1 MSLNDTPAPPLT
13 SRLKPWRQLWGFLK
27 PYRLMIAGACIA
39 LTAAGSTFLVIP
51 STLRYVI
58 DQGLKAHN
66 TEVLNKGLILMLLAS
81 LALAAATYAR
91 YSLVAWLGERVIADL
106 RRAAYAHILKLSPAF
121 FEVTRSGDILSRMSS
136 DAAILQTVVGSS
148 LSMALRNG
156 VLLIGGIGMM
166 LATSMR
172 LTGMVLMV
180 IPMVVLPIKAFGRKV
195 KHLSKQS
202 QERVA
207 DVSANTEETI
217 YGIRTV
223 QAFGHEDISRASF
236 NHNIEQALQAALRHI
251 RVRGFLVALIIF
263 LVLASVCVILWV
275 GGHDL
280 LAGHITS
287 GQLTS
292 FIAYSILSA
301 SATGQISEA
310 GGEIQRAAGAAERI
324 FDLLSV
330 EPTVFVPANPAPLP
344 TPRGEIVFQNVT
356 FHYPARPE
364 IAALTDITFAVK
376 QGERVAIVGP
386 SGAGKTT
393 LFQLALRFY
402 DPQQGAVALD
412 GIDLK
417 YADPRAIRSRIAL
430 VPQDPVIFSTDA
442 WQNIAYGNPSASR
455 QEILAAARAAYADEF
470 LSALPQGYDTY
481 LGEKGVRLSGGQKQ
495 RLVIARA
502 VLRNAPLLLLDEATS
517 ALDAESERL
526 IQNALDA
533 LMQERTTLIIAHRL
547 STVMTADRILVMDQG
562 RIVATGTHREL
573 IAQEGLYARLAALQ
587 FNTNNRR

>member
-1 MSLNDTPAPPLT
+1 MSLNDTPAPPLA
-13 SRLKPWRQLWGFLK
+13 SRLAPWRQLWRFLK

-51 STLRYVI
+51 AILRFVI

-66 TEVLNKGLILMLLAS
+66 TQVLNEGLILMLLAS
-81 LALAAATYAR
+81 LALAIATYAR
-91 YSLVAWLGERVIADL
+91 YGLVAWLGERVVADL

-121 FEVTRSGDILSRMSS
+121 FEVTRSGDILSRLSS
-136 DAAILQTVVGSS
+136 DASILQTVVGSS
-148 LSMALRNG
+148 ISMALRNV
-156 VLLIGGIGMM
+156 VLLIGGIAMM
-166 LATSMR
+166 LSTSPR
-172 LTGMVLMV
+172 LTGMVLLV

-195 KHLSKQS
+195 KRLSKES

-223 QAFGHEDISRASF
+223 QAFGHEEISRASF
-236 NHNIEQALQAALRHI
+236 NQTIEQAVQAALRHI

-263 LVLASVCVILWV
+263 LVLASVCMVLWI

-310 GGEIQRAAGAAERI
+310 GGDIQRAAGAAERI
-324 FDLLSV
+324 FDLLQV
-330 EPTVFVPANPAPLP
+330 EPTVFAPENPQPLP
-344 TPRGEIVFQNVT
+344 PPHGEISFQNVT

-364 IAALTDITFAVK
+364 TAALSDISFAVK
-376 QGERVAIVGP
+376 QGARVAIVGS

-402 DPQQGAVALD
+402 DPQQGTVALD
-412 GIDLK
+412 GVDLK
-417 YADPRAIRSRIAL
+417 QADPRAVRSRIAL

-442 WQNIAYGNPSASR
+442 WHNIAYGNPSASR

-495 RLVIARA
+495 RLAIARA
-502 VLRNAPLLLLDEATS
+502 ILRNAPLLLLDEATS
-517 ALDAESERL
+517 ALDAESERM
-526 IQNALDA
+526 IQTALNA

-547 STVMTADRILVMDQG
+547 STVMTADRILVLDQG
-562 RIVATGTHREL
+562 RITASGTHQEL
-573 IAQEGLYARLAALQ
+573 IAQKGLYARLAALQ
-587 FNTNNRR
+587 FNL